1 MTQTSHYIK
10 LIQNS
15 EQMESGFLPRF
26 LTFQLSPV
34 YNSNLDELTESD
46 PNFLNKLMETL
57 QLIKA
62 AHIGC
67 LQKEVIKYRLYRKTL
82 AYKYFKSYIKGVTE
96 WLQENHYKLE
106 LQNTVTVIS
115 KSKGQILRLAAILNA
130 MYLFH
135 DADDVTAHEANN
147 SINNESQYFVEYISN
162 NEDPNSTDAGIIP
175 ISLMAMQS
183 SIALVTYALSQNLV
197 LQGVTSVTI
206 VNNPD
211 GSITFQNALQPNSN
225 NTQQSTPISLSSSS
239 SVVRFR
245 KVTMTNLGKA
255 VTLGGNSLSLHK
267 MVQNKKFGREGESTN
282 AHVISVF
289 NELATEG
296 FGEMINEDMFVFYE
310 DVIDKVKSSDSM
322 KRCLTMAG
330 VSIPKF
336 MNSIQKEVQPKKQK
350 VNPLNDITNS
360 N

>member
-1 MTQTSHYIK
+1 MDQKGSGCRDESVLLTLYDGGEWSHSTTQGAQFDMKHTKLVLGGMTQTSHYIK
-10 LIQNS
+10 LIQNT

-34 YNSNLDELTESD
+34 YNPNLDELTESD
-46 PNFLNKLMETL
+46 PTFLNKLMETL
-57 QLIKA
+57 ELIKA
-62 AHIGC
+62 AHIDC

-135 DADDVTAHEANN
+135 DADDVTAHEAKN

-162 NEDPNSTDAGIIP
+162 DDDPNNKDAAIIP

-183 SIALVTYALSQNLV
+183 SIALVTYALSQNLI

-211 GSITFQNALQPNSN
+211 GSVTFQNGLQPNSN
-225 NTQQSTPISLSSSS
+225 NNTQQSRPILSLSSSS

-255 VTLGGNSLSLHK
+255 VTLGGKSLSLH
-267 MVQNKKFGREGESTN
+267 
-282 AHVISVF
+282 
-289 NELATEG
+289 
-296 FGEMINEDMFVFYE
+296 
-310 DVIDKVKSSDSM
+310 
-322 KRCLTMAG
+322 
-330 VSIPKF
+330 
-336 MNSIQKEVQPKKQK
+336 
-350 VNPLNDITNS
+350 
-360 N
+360 